1 MADKNDDS
9 DAGKDEVESLIDEF
23 RRLAKEKVNRKVD
36 RVRTMRDQY
45 GRQTFALESSEM
57 PETGGVQIVLPE
69 LGVDALEKLAQGIR
83 TAHSLQ
89 VQVDRMRHAAMWL
102 IEEAERIEAKDPLA
116 FHHRSDDI
124 H

>member
-1 MADKNDDS
+1 MADKNDDCDDS
-9 DAGKDEVESLIDEF
+9 KDEVESIIDEF
-23 RRLAKEKVNRKVD
+23 RRLAKENVKRKVD
-36 RVRTMRDQY
+36 QVRTMRDQY
-45 GRQTFALESSEM
+45 GRQTFTLESSEM
-57 PETGGVQIVLPE
+57 PVTGGVQIVLPGME
-69 LGVDALEKLAQGIR
+69 VDALEKLVQGIR

-116 FHHRSDDI
+116 FHRSDDI